1 MIPLETVVNI
11 CTTIRLRIA
20 RSGIRLPSRVR
31 NFCNLRNVQ
40 ASFWDE
46 QAFTSMGNRA
56 VFLGGKWPGCD
67 VDHSPPFSTE
77 VKHEWNYTL
86 LPIYAFIAPKE
97 TSPVPDIINSSFF
110 PYAEFLSSTTVTVYI
125 NTLRI

>member
-1 MIPLETVVNI
+1 LPDQGFDYLHVYEIFVISET
-11 CTTIRLRIA
+11 
-20 RSGIRLPSRVR
+20 SR
-31 NFCNLRNVQ
+31 
-40 ASFWDE
+40 
-46 QAFTSMGNRA
+46 QAFGMNKLSLLWVTGLSSWG
-56 VFLGGKWPGCD
+56 GGKWPGCD